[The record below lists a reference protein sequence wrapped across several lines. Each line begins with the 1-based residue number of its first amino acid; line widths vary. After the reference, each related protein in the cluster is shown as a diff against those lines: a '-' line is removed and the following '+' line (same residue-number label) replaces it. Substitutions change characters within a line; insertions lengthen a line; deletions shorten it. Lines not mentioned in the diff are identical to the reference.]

1 MEELRNR
8 PEVRFKEFEENWE
21 IKNLGEIATFSKGRG
36 YSKNDL
42 KSTGTPIVLYGRLY
56 TNYETSISSVN
67 TFAELKDKSVLS
79 KGHEVIVPASG
90 ETAEDIARASAILEP
105 NIIIG
110 SDLHIIYTDKID
122 PVFLSLLISHGNSN
136 KELSRL
142 AQGKSVVH
150 LGVNDLR
157 NLIIDYPNDKEQS
170 QIGTFFQH
178 LDSLIT
184 RHQQKYTKLLTFK
197 KAMLEKMFPKA
208 GADVPEIRFK
218 GFDGKWDE
226 MKLGDI
232 GSVAMNKRIFKNQT
246 SEKEEIPFYK
256 IGTFGG
262 IADAFISRE
271 LFEEYKSKYSYPKKG
286 DILISASGSIGRI
299 VQYSGAD
306 EYFQDSNIVWL
317 VHDGSVKNCFLK
329 YFYSVVKWEGLEG
342 STIKRL
348 YNKNILMTKISL
360 PTIAEQTKIGSFFQ
374 QLDNLIA
381 SQKIQ
386 IEKLQNLKQALL
398 NKMFV

>member
-286 DILISASGSIGRI
+286 DI
-299 VQYSGAD
+299 
-306 EYFQDSNIVWL
+306 
-317 VHDGSVKNCFLK
+317 
-329 YFYSVVKWEGLEG
+329 
-342 STIKRL
+342 
-348 YNKNILMTKISL
+348 
-360 PTIAEQTKIGSFFQ
+360 
-374 QLDNLIA
+374 
-381 SQKIQ
+381 
-386 IEKLQNLKQALL
+386 
-398 NKMFV
+398 